1 MGETA
6 ERRQGKVRSNMARRK
21 KDSGGGGGDSWLNTY
36 ADMVTLLLCFF
47 VLLYSISSVDAAKWS
62 VIVKSFN
69 PAAGK
74 ETAQIIAGEPADE
87 SKFDS
92 TEITANTEI
101 DSLEELYFVLSKEVA
116 EQGLESDVELSKGD
130 GFAFVTF
137 RNNIFFQGDSYILQP
152 QGKRVLDTFVNVVS
166 KGSPIIE
173 EIKVLGHTSQ
183 GDPTTPNDVRFDRF
197 LSSNRATEVL
207 VYLQEKNFIDPSKL
221 TSAAYGQY
229 RPISPFDTAENR
241 AKNRRVEILI
251 TESGSVVKALEDYY
265 KEALETQ
272 NAE

>member
-1 MGETA
+1 
-6 ERRQGKVRSNMARRK
+6 MARRK
-21 KDSGGGGGDSWLNTY
+21 KNAGGGGGDAWLNTY

-47 VLLYSISSVDAAKWS
+47 VLLYSISSVDAAKWAI
-62 VIVKSFN
+62 IVKSFN
-69 PAAGK
+69 PDAGK
-74 ETAQIIAGEPADE
+74 ETAQIIAGEPADD

-92 TEITANTEI
+92 DEVTANTEI
-101 DSLEELYFVLSKEVA
+101 DTLDELYFVLSKEIA

-137 RNNIFFQGDSYILQP
+137 RNNIFFNGDSYILQP
-152 QGKRVLDTFVNVVS
+152 QGRAVLDTFADVVG
-166 KGSPIIE
+166 KGSEIIQ

-183 GDPTTPNDVRFDRF
+183 GSPTQPNDPRFDRF

-207 VYLQEKNFIDPSKL
+207 VYLQGKNFIDPAKL
-221 TSAAYGQY
+221 TTAAYGQF

-251 TESGSVVKALEDYY
+251 TESGSVVRALEDYY
-265 KEALETQ
+265 KEALESE
-272 NAE
+272 NAS

>member
-1 MGETA
+1 
-6 ERRQGKVRSNMARRK
+6 MARRK
-21 KDSGGGGGDSWLNTY
+21 RDSGGGGGDSWLNTY

-47 VLLYSISSVDAAKWS
+47 VLLYSISSVDAAKWA

-69 PAAGK
+69 PDAGK
-74 ETAQIIAGEPADE
+74 ETAQIIAGEPSDE

-92 TEITANTEI
+92 SEITSNTEI
-101 DSLEELYFVLSKEVA
+101 ESLEELYFVLSKEIVQ
-116 EQGLESDVELSKGD
+116 QGLESDVELSKGD

-152 QGKRVLDTFVNVVS
+152 QGKEVLDVFVGVIS
-166 KGSPIIE
+166 EASGIID

-183 GDPTTPNDVRFDRF
+183 GNPDQVNDVRFDRF

-221 TSAAYGQY
+221 VSTAYGQF
-229 RPISPFDTAENR
+229 RPISPFDTPENR

-251 TESGSVVKALEDYY
+251 TETGSVVKALEDYY
-265 KEALETQ
+265 EEALELEK
-272 NAE
+272 NG